1 MSNKAKSEKPRLMT
15 SRTIESPV
23 GRLLAIAS
31 NGKLIAL
38 AFPANRKTV
47 TSQLTRQG
55 FAATKNK
62 TSATDEGVLD
72 RVAGELELYFAGR
85 LRKFSIPMGT
95 NGTEFQEEVW
105 GALRRIRWDTTT
117 TYGDLAREL
126 KRPGSARA
134 IGMANAKNPIAIII
148 PCHRVTGA
156 GNKIKGF
163 AGGSAAVRGLLAIER
178 KQPTG
183 KGGSKDS
190 HDH

>member
-1 MSNKAKSEKPRLMT
+1 MAFFWWQLSNKAKSEKPRLMT

-31 NGKLIAL
+31 
-38 AFPANRKTV
+38 
-47 TSQLTRQG
+47 
-55 FAATKNK
+55 
-62 TSATDEGVLD
+62 
-72 RVAGELELYFAGR
+72 
-85 LRKFSIPMGT
+85 
-95 NGTEFQEEVW
+95 
-105 GALRRIRWDTTT
+105 
-117 TYGDLAREL
+117 
-126 KRPGSARA
+126 
-134 IGMANAKNPIAIII
+134 NAKNPIAIII